1 MKFERMMSDDPNGI
15 ANSLIQELG
24 IDRAVQTAMSET
36 ATASREGN
44 NFNLSVWREVKRILR
59 EHMESLE

>member
-1 MKFERMMSDDPNGI
+1 MTSDDPNVI

-36 ATASREGN
+36 ATASREGDN
-44 NFNLSVWREVKRILR
+44 YNLSIWRDVKRILR
-59 EHMESLE
+59 EHMENLE

>member
-1 MKFERMMSDDPNGI
+1 MKVERVMSGDPNGI

-24 IDRAVQTAMSET
+24 IDGAVQKAMSET

-59 EHMESLE
+59 ERMESLK